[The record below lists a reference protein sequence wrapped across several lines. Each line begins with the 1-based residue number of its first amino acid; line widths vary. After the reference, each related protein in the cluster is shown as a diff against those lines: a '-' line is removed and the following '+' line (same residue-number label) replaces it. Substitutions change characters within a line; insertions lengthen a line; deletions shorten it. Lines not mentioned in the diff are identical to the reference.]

1 MKTNTFK
8 KLSEKRQIEILDAS
22 AKIFAEKG
30 YFQAGIIEICQTTG
44 ISNGALYKYFQ
55 NKKGLYL
62 AVAQRTLSLLQS
74 AGIEVTER
82 HDRFWKL
89 LRTTFETVVPF
100 TEKYRDYFIV
110 YLDIGSPSMGEFA
123 LELSNDFEGWSVGL
137 FSEAAKIAQSKGEIR
152 EDLAIEDVAYLL
164 DNHLLL
170 FAFSRVSEHYN
181 RRFNQFYGEGREEM
195 SDAQKVDRIMTS
207 LRHFLK

>member
-1 MKTNTFK
+1 MKTNTFE

-55 NKKGLYL
+55 NKRGLYL
-62 AVAQRTLSLLQS
+62 AVAQRTLSLLRET
-74 AGIEVTER
+74 GIEVTKR
-82 HDRFWKL
+82 NDNFWDL
-89 LRTTFETVVPF
+89 LHTTFETVVPF
-100 TEKYRDYFIV
+100 TEQYRDYFVV
-110 YLDIGSPSMGEFA
+110 YLDIGSPSMEKFA
-123 LELSNDFEGWSVGL
+123 LELSNDFEGWSVEL
-137 FSEAAKIAQSKGEIR
+137 FSEAAKTAQSEGEIR
-152 EDLAIEDVAYLL
+152 EDLAVEDVAYLI

-181 RRFNQFYGEGREEM
+181 RRFNQFFGRERGEM

>member
-1 MKTNTFK
+1 MKTNTFE

-55 NKKGLYL
+55 NKRGLYL
-62 AVAQRTLSLLQS
+62 AVAQRTLSLLQ
-74 AGIEVTER
+74 ATGMEVTKKN
-82 HDRFWKL
+82 DNFWDL
-89 LRTTFETVVPF
+89 LHTTFETVVPF
-100 TEKYRDYFIV
+100 TEKYRAYFVV

-123 LELSNDFEGWSVGL
+123 LELSNDFEGWSVEL
-137 FSEAAKIAQSKGEIR
+137 FSEAAKNAQSKGEIR
-152 EDLAIEDVAYLL
+152 EDLAIEEVAYLL

-181 RRFNQFYGEGREEM
+181 RRFNQFFSRGKGEMR
-195 SDAQKVDRIMTS
+195 DAQKVDCIMTS
-207 LRHFLK
+207 LKRFLK